1 MPTQNYIVK
10 TAKQAIKLGD
20 DAFEQG
26 SKSDASF
33 QRALVNGAYFVAKDG
48 NLEVLSK
55 IIAKNDGNTRQRDL
69 KSWVTRTIGVEWSED
84 GYKGNAKM
92 KAFRAEYST
101 DKVDWFNDD
110 DPVLK
115 ALIEDMWS
123 KTRKETRKDNIDFV
137 ASINRI
143 AKRVENNPDVARKQ
157 SIEAQFA
164 CNRLFDLFKSKQLKV
179 AKAKKA
185 A

>member
-20 DAFEQG
+20 DAFKEA

-55 IIAKNDGNTRQRDL
+55 IIAKNDGNTRQKDL
-69 KSWVTRTIGVEWSED
+69 KSWVTRTIGVEWSEE

-92 KAFRAEYST
+92 KAFREEYNT

-110 DPVLK
+110 DPALK

-123 KTRKETRKDNIDFV
+123 KTRKETRKANIDFV
-137 ASINRI
+137 ADLTRL
-143 AKRVENNPDVARKQ
+143 AKKVEKNPDIAQKQ
-157 SIEAQFA
+157 SVQAQLACQALFEA
-164 CNRLFDLFKSKQLKV
+164 FKAKQLTV

>member
-10 TAKQAIKLGD
+10 TAKAAIKLGD
-20 DAFEQG
+20 EAFEHG
-26 SKSDASF
+26 AKSDASF

-55 IIAKNDGNTRQRDL
+55 IIAKNDGNTRQGDL
-69 KSWVTRTIGVEWSED
+69 KSWVRRNIGVDWSED
-84 GYKGNAKM
+84 GYKGNTKM
-92 KAFRAEYST
+92 KAFRVEYST
-101 DKVDWFNDD
+101 DKVDWFNDA
-110 DPVLK
+110 DPALK

-123 KTRKETRKDNIDFV
+123 KTRMETRKASIDFV
-137 ASINRI
+137 ADLARL
-143 AKRVENNPDVARKQ
+143 AKRVEKNPDIAKKQ
-157 SIEAQFA
+157 SIEAQYA
-164 CNRLFDLFKSKQLKV
+164 CNRLFDLFKSKQMTV

>member
-92 KAFRAEYST
+92 KAFRAEYNT

-143 AKRVENNPDVARKQ
+143 AKRVENNPDVAQNQ

>member
-10 TAKQAIKLGD
+10 TAKQAIKLGH
-20 DAFEQG
+20 DAFKEG
-26 SKSDASF
+26 AKSDASF

-92 KAFRAEYST
+92 KAFREEYST

-123 KTRKETRKDNIDFV
+123 KTRMETRKANVDLV
-137 ASINRI
+137 ADLNRV
-143 AKRVENNPDVARKQ
+143 AKRVEKNPDIAQKQ
-157 SIEAQFA
+157 SIEGELAA
-164 CNRLFDLFKSKQLKV
+164 HRIAELFKAKRLAV

>member
-1 MPTQNYIVK
+1 MTTQNYIVK

-20 DAFEQG
+20 DAFEHG
-26 SKSDASF
+26 AKSDASF

-48 NLEVLSK
+48 NLEVLSL
-55 IIAKNDGNTRQRDL
+55 IIAKNDGNTRQGDL
-69 KSWVTRTIGVEWSED
+69 RSWVTRNIGVEWSDD

-92 KAFRAEYST
+92 KAFREEYST
-101 DKVDWFNDD
+101 DKVDWFDD
-110 DPVLK
+110 SDPVLL

-123 KTRKETRKDNIDFV
+123 KTRKETRKANIDFV
-137 ASINRI
+137 ADLTRL
-143 AKRVENNPDVARKQ
+143 AKKVEKNPDIAQMQ

-164 CNRLFDLFKSKQLKV
+164 CNRLFDLFKSKQMKV

>member
-10 TAKQAIKLGD
+10 TAKAAIKLGD
-20 DAFEQG
+20 EAFEHG
-26 SKSDASF
+26 AKSDASF

-55 IIAKNDGNTRQRDL
+55 IIAKNDGNTRQNDL
-69 KSWVTRTIGVEWSED
+69 KSWVRRNIGVDWSED
-84 GYKGNAKM
+84 GYKGNTKM
-92 KAFRAEYST
+92 KAFRVEYST

-110 DPVLK
+110 DPALK

-123 KTRKETRKDNIDFV
+123 KTRMETRKASIDFV
-137 ASINRI
+137 AEILRTC
-143 AKRVENNPDVARKQ
+143 KKVEKNPDVAKKQ
-157 SIEAQFA
+157 SIEALFA
-164 CNRLFDLFKSKQLKV
+164 CSKLHDLLKSKSLSV
-179 AKAKKA
+179 AKTKKA